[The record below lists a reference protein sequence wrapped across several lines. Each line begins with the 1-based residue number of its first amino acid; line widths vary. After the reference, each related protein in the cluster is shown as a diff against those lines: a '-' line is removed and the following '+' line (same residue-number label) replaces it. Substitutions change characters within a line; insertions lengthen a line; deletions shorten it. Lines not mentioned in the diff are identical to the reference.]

1 MTSLKG
7 QILCLFSNRD
17 ITTTFST
24 NCGFWNKKQNFV
36 DLNGKATFAWD
47 FLVNLKPVHW
57 SLVRHQEKTI
67 WSFQVQALF
76 VPSPPP
82 LPIFIRENVI
92 ALLQRKSLTAKMSH
106 LHFLSG
112 VLDLRLVRDLVFE
125 GLERRPVQRR
135 TSSTI
140 NRSSTTEPSTWDW
153 FFLAAKDIRIWSM
166 FDCWYTMKTFLTHQ
180 IKGTY
185 MDVILPVHYCFL
197 FPRIFILNS
206 FVYHMPYR
214 QH

>member
-1 MTSLKG
+1 MRLSSQPKTSPLKSSKTPG
-7 QILCLFSNRD
+7 EDYLKFS
-17 ITTTFST
+17 
-24 NCGFWNKKQNFV
+24 G
-36 DLNGKATFAWD
+36 
-47 FLVNLKPVHW
+47 
-57 SLVRHQEKTI
+57 
-67 WSFQVQALF
+67 
-76 VPSPPP
+76 PSAFCSVTSSSPH
-82 LPIFIRENVI
+82 LWKGTYMI
-92 ALLQRKSLTAKMSH
+92 ALQQRESLTAKMSH

-125 GLERRPVQRR
+125 GLERRPVQRT

-185 MDVILPVHYCFL
+185 MDVILLVHYYFL
-197 FPRIFILNS
+197 FPRIFILIFFS
-206 FVYHMPYR
+206 YHTPYR